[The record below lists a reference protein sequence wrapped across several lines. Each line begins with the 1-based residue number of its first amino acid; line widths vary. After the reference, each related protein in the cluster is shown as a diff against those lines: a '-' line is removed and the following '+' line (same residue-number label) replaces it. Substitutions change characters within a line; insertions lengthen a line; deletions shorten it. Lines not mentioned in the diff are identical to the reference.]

1 MIRGHPQG
9 EKRMNGGDMEAVI
22 RHLANLKFEAV
33 ARGHKIVCDQ
43 PPENGGSDAG
53 MTPPEFLLVSLG
65 TCAAYYAAQYLRTR
79 GLKTDQL
86 TVRVSGEK
94 ATQPARLASF
104 VIDVEMPDLDSRH
117 CAGLKR
123 AVKSCLIHN
132 TLCHPPAIDLH
143 VHTTAPALA

>member
-1 MIRGHPQG
+1 
-9 EKRMNGGDMEAVI
+9 MEAVI
-22 RHLANLKFEAV
+22 RYLGDLKFEAA
-33 ARGHKIVCDQ
+33 ARGHRVVCDQ

-79 GLKTDQL
+79 GLNTDQL
-86 TVRVSGEK
+86 TVRVSAEK
-94 ATQPARLASF
+94 AAQPARLASF
-104 VIDVEMPDLDSRH
+104 IIDVEMHDLDSKH
-117 CAGLKR
+117 SNGLRR

-132 TLCHPPAIDLH
+132 TLYHPPAIDLR

>member
-1 MIRGHPQG
+1 
-9 EKRMNGGDMEAVI
+9 MEAVI

-65 TCAAYYAAQYLRTR
+65 TCAAYYAAQYFRTR

-86 TVRVSGEK
+86 TVRVSAEK

-104 VIDVEMPDLDSRH
+104 VIDVEMPDLDSKH
-117 CAGLKR
+117 CDGLRR